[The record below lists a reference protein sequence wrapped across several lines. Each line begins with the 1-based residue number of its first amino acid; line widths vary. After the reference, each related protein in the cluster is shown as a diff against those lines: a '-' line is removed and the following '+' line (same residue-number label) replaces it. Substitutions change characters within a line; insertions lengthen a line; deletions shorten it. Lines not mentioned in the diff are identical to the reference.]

1 MTSHL
6 NLFTGNSNPIL
17 AQKIAEKLK
26 FPLGEAKISRFS
38 DGESRIEILEN
49 VRGQDVFII
58 QSTSAPTND
67 NLMELLLMSDALRRA
82 SAFRVTAVIP
92 YFGYARQDK
101 RLRSARVP
109 IGAKVVADLIAKVGV
124 DRVITVDLHAEQL
137 QGFFSMPV
145 DNVNASKAFIE
156 DIENKY
162 ANDFKS
168 NPSSDAASK
177 IMVVSPDIGGVI
189 RARTFAEHFNNA
201 DLAIIDKRRPKAN
214 ESQVMNIIGDVK
226 NRFCVILD
234 DMIDTAGTLCLAAEA
249 LKKQGAKKIV
259 SYCTHAVLSGNAIE
273 SIEQSPL
280 EEVVVTDTIPLSDK
294 AKQCPLIR
302 QISCAPMLAEVI
314 RQMSEERE
322 STISS
327 LFR

>member
-1 MTSHL
+1 VTSRL

-82 SAFRVTAVIP
+82 SAFRITAVIP

-101 RLRSARVP
+101 RPRSARVP
-109 IGAKVVADLIAKVGV
+109 IGAKMVADLIATAGV
-124 DRVITVDLHAEQL
+124 DRVITVDLHAEQI
-137 QGFFSMPV
+137 QGFFSIPV

-156 DIENKY
+156 DIQSKH
-162 ANDFKS
+162 A
-168 NPSSDAASK
+168 SDAASK
-177 IMVVSPDIGGVI
+177 VMVVSPDIGGVI

-201 DLAIIDKRRPKAN
+201 DLAIIDKRRPKPN

-249 LKKQGAKKIV
+249 LKKQGVKKIV
-259 SYCTHAVLSGNAIE
+259 GYCTHAVLSGNAIE
-273 SIEQSPL
+273 SIEHSPL

-294 AKQCPLIR
+294 AKDCSRLR

-314 RQMSEERE
+314 RRVSEEE
-322 STISS
+322 SISS